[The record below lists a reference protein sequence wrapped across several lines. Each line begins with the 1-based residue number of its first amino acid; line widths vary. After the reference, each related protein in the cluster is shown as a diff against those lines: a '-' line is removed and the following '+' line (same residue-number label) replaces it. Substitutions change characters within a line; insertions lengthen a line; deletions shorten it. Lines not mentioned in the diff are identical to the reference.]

1 MAIILKGRVFNR
13 KCQPISNARVE
24 VWHAGKAGE
33 KVPGNANY
41 TFPPDKLWYRG
52 RTSTN
57 QDGEYEFNTTYPA
70 IYKSRAIPH
79 IHYKV
84 PKLH

>member
-1 MAIILKGRVFNR
+1 MQEKNLIDNSNFEKKNR
-13 KCQPISNARVE
+13 LDTAD
-24 VWHAGKAGE
+24 
-33 KVPGNANY
+33 Y

>member
-1 MAIILKGRVFNR
+1 MSNVRVD
-13 KCQPISNARVE
+13 
-24 VWHAGKAGE
+24 VWHAGK
-33 KVPGNANY
+33 NADY

-52 RTSTN
+52 RTYTN